1 MGISGLKLCIDL
13 QLCILVQRTGT
24 LEFDGASKGNPGK
37 SDVGAVLGAIDGS
50 LICRLREGVGVA
62 TNNAAK
68 YRAMVLGMKYALKTG
83 FIRIQVKLGIRAL
96 DDFPCL
102 SIPYN
107 ARDSQYQILGWQQ
120 TTGKVVMQRC
130 AASVQWLN
138 QRIALSRYAHVSISI
153 FSSIS
158 EGKL

>member
-1 MGISGLKLCIDL
+1 MREKQVSISIWCELDGEIGDHWRQTKFF
-13 QLCILVQRTGT
+13 VRTGT

-37 SDVGAVLGAIDGS
+37 SDVGAVVRAIDGS
-50 LICRLREGVGVA
+50 L
-62 TNNAAK
+62 
-68 YRAMVLGMKYALKTG
+68 
-83 FIRIQVKLGIRAL
+83 
-96 DDFPCL
+96 
-102 SIPYN
+102 
-107 ARDSQYQILGWQQ
+107 ILGWQQ

-158 EGKL
+158 EGKLSKK